1 MNLRTATTV
10 AMIGTTLALVV
21 RLGMFAQQ
29 VASTAAAST
38 LPTNFPSLL
47 LQMAG
52 YTIADVLGYASL
64 LVFFFAVRRS
74 LGPGMS

>member
-1 MNLRTATTV
+1 MNLRTATLV

-29 VASTAAAST
+29 VAATAANAT
-38 LPTNFPSLL
+38 LATNVMSFI
-47 LQMAG
+47 LQMGG
-52 YTIADVLGYASL
+52 YAVADVIGYASL
-64 LVFFFAVRRS
+64 LVFLFAVRRS